1 MENIDYQT
9 GIFSRG
15 FILTFIY
22 TRTTSSK
29 ALDDKHR
36 KHRTH
41 QRDKN
46 IDIYSVDSKFDI

>member
-22 TRTTSSK
+22 GRTTSSK